1 MQELISCISMRNI
14 HEYLEMFS
22 KKIIESIGGFRD
34 NKSFKSP
41 IKNAKFFIDYKLLE
55 TDF

>member
-1 MQELISCISMRNI
+1 MRNI